1 MPENLPWELRLT
13 LRGGSVF
20 YSSDRALTSSEP
32 HYFIV
37 VNPKPL
43 DQQLLILTIV
53 TSQVEKVRRRRRNLP
68 GTTVE
73 IGPADYDELSVL
85 SIVDCNV
92 IFRRSLRELV
102 EKIERREVISKSD
115 VPAKVLAAIRTA
127 LLASPLIETE
137 IKDLLR

>member
-20 YSSDRALTSSEP
+20 YSSDRALTSADP

-37 VNPKPL
+37 VNSKPL

-73 IGPADYDELSVL
+73 IGPADYNELSVL

-102 EKIERREVISKSD
+102 EKIERREVISKND
-115 VPAKVLAAIRTA
+115 VPARVLASIRTA